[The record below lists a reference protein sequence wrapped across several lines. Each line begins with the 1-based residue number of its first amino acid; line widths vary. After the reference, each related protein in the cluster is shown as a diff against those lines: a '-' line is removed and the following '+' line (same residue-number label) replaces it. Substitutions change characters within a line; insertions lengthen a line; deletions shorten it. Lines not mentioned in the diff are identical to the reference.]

1 MSFSLGSVIVVALIV
16 ALVVIGVKVKKNSE
30 KLQELDELVNKE

>member
-16 ALVVIGVKVKKNSE
+16 AIVVIGVKVKKNSE

>member
-1 MSFSLGSVIVVALIV
+1 MSFSLGGVIVVALIV
-16 ALVVIGVKVKKNSE
+16 AIVVIGVKVKKNSE